1 MKGVD
6 RSCGMATIA
15 ILIGTSAGARL
26 MAASSER
33 DAAIMVE
40 RVMLQMDRTAL
51 PVPLW
56 VQCGDAA
63 IAARL
68 TDYLAD
74 LQDELIGVAAGEAP

>member
-1 MKGVD
+1 MRAWAGVTER
-6 RSCGMATIA
+6 RSRP
-15 ILIGTSAGARL
+15 L
-26 MAASSER
+26 
-33 DAAIMVE
+33 IMVE

-74 LQDELIGVAAGEAP
+74 LQDELISVAVDDAP

>member
-1 MKGVD
+1 
-6 RSCGMATIA
+6 MATIA
-15 ILIGTSAGARL
+15 ILLGMPTGTRL
-26 MAASSER
+26 IAASSER

-40 RVMLQMDRTAL
+40 RVVLQMDRNAL

-63 IAARL
+63 IAGRL

-74 LQDELIGVAAGEAP
+74 LQTELIGVAADDRP